1 MTGKP
6 LSLWED
12 TYDIPVLWAMPKAG
26 IRTNEGPVQSGVR
39 AHSQHGLCRHWRGP
53 AQPSGCLS
61 AEFPSAG
68 FCIELGDLEVQS

>member
-12 TYDIPVLWAMPKAG
+12 TYDIPVLWALPKAG

-39 AHSQHGLCRHWRGP
+39 AHSQRGLC
-53 AQPSGCLS
+53 
-61 AEFPSAG
+61 
-68 FCIELGDLEVQS
+68 